1 MKYLWILLFLF
12 TASKINAETISFI
25 GSPVSVVKSEHPCE
39 HFLSTRDKEIVCMNV
54 AFILNYEVVEWY
66 GESKPK
72 EEVQFVGF
80 NHFTGLPKYT
90 AFSYALVT
98 LEKHN
103 ENFILKGIKPVVNF
117 DSDDDYICVKER
129 TMVADECT
137 ETQEVKEY
145 LSLIEL

>member
-1 MKYLWILLFLF
+1 MKYLGILVLLFA
-12 TASKINAETISFI
+12 ASKINAETFSFI

-39 HFLSTRDKEIVCMNV
+39 YFLSASDKEIVCMNV

-66 GESKPK
+66 GESIPK

-98 LEKHN
+98 LERRN
-103 ENFILKGIKPVVNF
+103 EKLILKGIKPVVNV

-129 TMVADECT
+129 TMIADECT

-145 LSLIEL
+145 LSIIEI